1 MARIR
6 QQYPQNYV
14 SSGNINTEFESVI
27 RYLNAA
33 EYGNNTVGELLAKI
47 FDTDGN
53 WDGPV
58 EFRKDSSNGIQYRVG
73 EYANDTAG
81 WKTLLTNAEI
91 RGESGQDFGE
101 IGAPIFFGRADFT
114 ATASQTD
121 FDYAHESTDE
131 ILVYVDGVLQVEGSS
146 NDYTTDDTGGS
157 ASAGVITFTSGL
169 TSGDSVTAFKIRS
182 TAITGYTRSDT
193 VTTGSQT
200 VFPFVHTE
208 DTKLQVYK
216 NGILQR
222 EGGSFDY
229 VTSPDQNTVTMTS
242 AVASGNTISILT
254 VENTSV
260 QAVTGMMFEEN
271 FVHTDSGLIKFSKI
285 KFEDGDLAQAKV
297 TDLTSD
303 LGEKAKLTVG
313 SSTPSS
319 PSTGD
324 LWHDTSQTPN
334 QLKFYDGTQWLRTSP
349 DSSLPTFTTSN
360 AGEFV
365 KVNGTGTALEYGS
378 VDLSSVI
385 AVTQKGAANGV
396 ASLDSTGR
404 LPSSQLPSVLSS
416 DSMYL
421 KVATPTNQNYDIKR
435 IYKQK
440 IRIDGMAI
448 QTTSGTCD
456 VTITADG
463 TQYGSTYAAS
473 STPNEFTLGTPIEID
488 ATSASHSIGF
498 EVENNSSA
506 SGLEVTLA
514 VSVIST

>member
-14 SSGNINTEFESVI
+14 SSGNINTEFESII
-27 RYLNAA
+27 RYINAA
-33 EYGNNTVGELLAKI
+33 EYGNNTVGELLAKV
-47 FDTDGN
+47 FDADGN

-58 EFRKDSSNGIQYRVG
+58 EFRKDSSAGIQYRIG
-73 EYANDTAG
+73 EYSDSATG
-81 WKTLLTNAEI
+81 WKTLVTLDEI
-91 RGESGQDFGE
+91 RGEKGQDFGE
-101 IGAPIFFGRADFT
+101 IGAPIIFGRQDYT
-114 ATASQTD
+114 ATAAQTV
-121 FDYAHESTDE
+121 FDYSHASTDE
-131 ILVYVDGVLQVEGSS
+131 LLVYVDGVLQTPGAS
-146 NDYTTDDTGGS
+146 NDYTSSDTGGS
-157 ASAGVITFTSGL
+157 ASAGAVTFGTGL
-169 TSGDSVTAFKIRS
+169 TAGDIVTIYKIRATS
-182 TAITGYTRSDT
+182 ITGFNRVDTYTT
-193 VTTGSQT
+193 ASQT
-200 VFPFVHTE
+200 VFPFVHTPE
-208 DTKLQVYK
+208 TKIQVYK

-229 VTSPDQNTVTMTS
+229 VASPDSDTVTFTS
-242 AVASGNTISILT
+242 AIPSGNLVSIIT

-260 QAVTGMMFEEN
+260 QAVTGMMFEEDY
-271 FVHTDSGLIKFSKI
+271 VDDTTGLILFDKLQI
-285 KFEDGDLAQAKV
+285 ADGDVAQAKV
-297 TDLTSD
+297 TDLVTD

-313 SSTPSS
+313 SSTPSA

-365 KVNGTGTALEYGS
+365 KVNGTGTALEYGT

-416 DSMYL
+416 DSLYDN
-421 KVATPTNQNYDIKR
+421 VTTPANQQYAIKR

-440 IRIDGMAI
+440 IRVDGLAL
-448 QTTSGTCD
+448 QTTSGTCTVQ
-456 VTITADG
+456 VTVDG
-463 TQYGSTYAAS
+463 TTYGSAYSVS

-488 ATSASHSIGF
+488 ATSGSHEIGY
-498 EVENNSSA
+498 EVTNNSSA
-506 SGLEVTLA
+506 SVLEVTMA
-514 VSVIST
+514 ISVIAS